1 VIKITY
7 LKEPK
12 MAKKEKGKKEAKKEK
27 GKEKKEKFDMFKK
40 K

>member
-1 VIKITY
+1 
-7 LKEPK
+7 